1 MNIEL
6 NIVCLFLKTR
16 VSLNRGTLNKLC
28 LIVVQSKA
36 VVVIIQ
42 ILYVTFSLKYHK
54 GQFVQS
60 TDWLHLSEL
69 MIVDYIQFDGQGI
82 SDYTHCLGL
91 TILDYMIFPG
101 LSYLIQKQ
109 HKSKIKQWIVF
120 LK

>member
-1 MNIEL
+1 M
-6 NIVCLFLKTR
+6 
-16 VSLNRGTLNKLC
+16 
-28 LIVVQSKA
+28 IVVQSKA

-42 ILYVTFSLKYHK
+42 ILYVTFNLKYHK

-60 TDWLHLSEL
+60 TDWLHFSEL

-82 SDYTHCLGL
+82 SDYTHCLGWS
-91 TILDYMIFPG
+91 ILDYMIFSG